1 MPLADGIDGDGV
13 ALGNSA
19 LADEIEALTSIY
31 DGDTLILQSPS
42 GADSDITAVL
52 RLPDSA
58 ISFLISF
65 PAEYPDAPPQILGTQ
80 SIGDHSRRGQGEV
93 AVSILRDV
101 LARVY
106 TEGQVCLFDLVEEA
120 GPLLSQG
127 QHHEVDGEPHGTAEA
142 AEEYAKDRSASPSLA
157 PHGPLIHADERTS
170 APAGSKYHH
179 PISDSPSGTASASV
193 PPPQWT
199 LSEPVTV
206 SKSTF
211 IARACVVHSLQDAQ
225 YALGHLV
232 ASNKKVAQA
241 THNISAW
248 RIRGSSS
255 ATAPASSSGSA
266 SASVG
271 AEIVIQDCDDD
282 GETAAGGRLLHLMQL
297 TDVWNVLVVVSR
309 WYGGVKLGPDRF
321 RLINQVGRDALVKGG
336 FVKDQHEEGNNN
348 KARGKGKGKK

>member
-1 MPLADGIDGDGV
+1 MPLEDGMDGDGV

-31 DGDTLILQSPS
+31 DGDTLILQSAS
-42 GADSDITAVL
+42 GAGTDITAVL

-58 ISFLISF
+58 ISFLITF

-80 SIGDHSRRGQGEV
+80 STGEHSRRGQGEV

-106 TEGQVCLFDLVEEA
+106 SEGQVCLFDLVEEA

-127 QHHEVDGEPHGTAEA
+127 LQHEVDDQPHGTAET
-142 AEEYAKDRSASPSLA
+142 AEEYAKDRSASPLPA
-157 PHGPLIHADERTS
+157 PHGPHIHDDEPTCTTASSMYRHAFS
-170 APAGSKYHH
+170 DAPSV
-179 PISDSPSGTASASV
+179 TASASV

-211 IARACVVHSLQDAQ
+211 IARACAVHSLQDAQ
-225 YALGHLV
+225 HALGHLV
-232 ASNKKVAQA
+232 ATNKKVAQA

-248 RIRGSSS
+248 RIRSSP
-255 ATAPASSSGSA
+255 APAPSSVSA
-266 SASVG
+266 HPTASTG
-271 AEIVIQDCDDD
+271 AEIVIQDSDDD

-297 TDVWNVLVVVSR
+297 MDVWNVLVVVSR

-336 FVKDQHEEGNNN
+336 FVKDQHDEGNH
-348 KARGKGKGKK
+348 KTRGKGKGKK